1 MLLYGSGSSAFVIVF
16 IAVVIWKG
24 IALLLIVKDVELGQT
39 LWKHKEAHG
48 LKQWRSTFN
57 CHGSKPCDSFS
68 VGLCPLTSSELWK
81 QHGFLTKLSIIS
93 TLSYDSQWWWW
104 FTIHWKQVFGALQTA
119 WKPGIGLF
127 IQSHFWDILLHFGH
141 NWDEVFACPSSSE
154 EKEKSLRNKPRQ
166 EAPDSLPE
174 KERCR
179 FLFRCLFDC
188 AGHPGFLGNGQ
199 PLPFGHPGTNSHFWV
214 TSTLSSYYGANSILF
229 KEFVFPISIWISTLG
244 PKQSWRWSYHQKD

>member
-1 MLLYGSGSSAFVIVF
+1 MVFLFKLNDENVIKYGSL
-16 IAVVIWKG
+16 WDLK
-24 IALLLIVKDVELGQT
+24 ELGSEQ
-39 LWKHKEAHG
+39 
-48 LKQWRSTFN
+48 
-57 CHGSKPCDSFS
+57 S

-93 TLSYDSQWWWW
+93 TLSYDSWWWWW

-154 EKEKSLRNKPRQ
+154 EKEKSLRDKPRQ

-188 AGHPGFLGNGQ
+188 AGHPGLLGNGQ
-199 PLPFGHPGTNSHFWV
+199 PLPCGLPGSNSSFWV
-214 TSTLSSYYGANSILF
+214 TSTLSS
-229 KEFVFPISIWISTLG
+229 
-244 PKQSWRWSYHQKD
+244 